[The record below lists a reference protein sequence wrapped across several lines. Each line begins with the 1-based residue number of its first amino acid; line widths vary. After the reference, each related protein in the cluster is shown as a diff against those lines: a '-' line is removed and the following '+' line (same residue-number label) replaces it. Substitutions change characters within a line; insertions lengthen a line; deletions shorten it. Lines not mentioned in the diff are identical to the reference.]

1 MLISILSLVVGGLV
15 GLMASLLLGTDTRQG
30 TLLNII
36 VGMVGVFVAGL
47 VLTPIF
53 GMSAINEGNFSF
65 SGLMISLL
73 GAIIL
78 LAVVNLFQPGQHAK
92 GGHDASISH

>member
-15 GLMASLLLGTDTRQG
+15 GLMASLIVGTDTRQG
-30 TLLNII
+30 ALLNVI
-36 VGMVGVFVAGL
+36 VGIVGVFVAGL

-53 GMSAINEGNFSF
+53 GISTINEGTFSF
-65 SGLMISLL
+65 SGSMISLL

-78 LAVVNLFQPGQHAK
+78 LAAVNLFQRRAVR
-92 GGHDASISH
+92 

>member
-15 GLMASLLLGTDTRQG
+15 GLMVSLAVGTDTRQG
-30 TLLNII
+30 ALLNVII
-36 VGMVGVFVAGL
+36 GIVGVFVAGL

-53 GMSAINEGNFSF
+53 GISTINQGNFGF
-65 SGLMISLL
+65 SGSMISLL

-78 LAVVNLFQPGQHAK
+78 LAAVNLFQRRA
-92 GGHDASISH
+92 IY

>member
-15 GLMASLLLGTDTRQG
+15 GLMASLIVGTDTRQG
-30 TLLNII
+30 ALLNVI
-36 VGMVGVFVAGL
+36 VGIVGVFVAGL

-53 GMSAINEGNFSF
+53 GISTINEGNFNF
-65 SGLMISLL
+65 SGSMISLL

-78 LAVVNLFQPGQHAK
+78 LAAVNLFQRRAVR
-92 GGHDASISH
+92 

>member
-15 GLMASLLLGTDTRQG
+15 GWMASLLVGTDTRSG

-36 VGMVGVFVAGL
+36 VGMVGVFLAGL

-53 GMSAINEGNFSF
+53 GISTINEGNFSF
-65 SGLMISLL
+65 SGSMISLL

-78 LAVVNLFQPGQHAK
+78 LATVNLFQRWL
-92 GGHDASISH
+92 IR

>member
-15 GLMASLLLGTDTRQG
+15 GLMASLLVGTDTRQG
-30 TLLNII
+30 ALLNVI
-36 VGMVGVFVAGL
+36 VGIVGVFVAGL

-53 GMSAINEGNFSF
+53 GISTINQGTFGF
-65 SGLMISLL
+65 SGSMISLL

-78 LAVVNLFQPGQHAK
+78 LAAVNLFQRQAVR
-92 GGHDASISH
+92 

>member
-1 MLISILSLVVGGLV
+1 MLISILSLIVGGLI
-15 GLMASLLLGTDTRQG
+15 GSMTSLLLGTDTRQG

-36 VGMVGVFVAGL
+36 VGMGGVFVAGL

-53 GMSAINEGNFSF
+53 GMSTINEGNFSF
-65 SGLMISLL
+65 SGLLISLL

-78 LAVVNLFQPGQHAK
+78 LAVVNLFQRRAVR
-92 GGHDASISH
+92 

>member
-1 MLISILSLVVGGLV
+1 MLISILSLIVGGLI
-15 GLMASLLLGTDTRQG
+15 GSMTSLLLGTDTRQG

-36 VGMVGVFVAGL
+36 VGMVGVFAAGL

-53 GMSAINEGNFSF
+53 GMSTINKGNFSF
-65 SGLMISLL
+65 SGFMISLL

-78 LAVVNLFQPGQHAK
+78 LAVVNLFRRRAVR
-92 GGHDASISH
+92 

>member
-1 MLISILSLVVGGLV
+1 MLISILSLIVGGLI
-15 GLMASLLLGTDTRQG
+15 GLMTSLLMGTDTRRG

-53 GMSAINEGNFSF
+53 GMSAINKGNFSF
-65 SGLMISLL
+65 SGLMVSLL
-73 GAIIL
+73 GTIIL
-78 LAVVNLFQPGQHAK
+78 LAVVNLFTRRAIH
-92 GGHDASISH
+92 